1 MRDRLTE
8 SPLVGSHALEL
19 FDMVRRPTGSV
30 PSLTLMDAE
39 NIELMTCT
47 MTMLESM
54 QHVAIAAAVLD
65 RTAPG
70 GGEALVEATA
80 ALAAAVETGLE
91 SAVDLHDVTRRAW
104 CVTGADLEREVM
116 IEIDRQLSIIDG
128 QLAQDMLTRDET
140 YDDDEID
147 DEMSE
152 EHDNCAERTQRVI
165 DTRVKVGGGES
176 HRLGRSREGSVKG
189 GRPVER

>member
-70 GGEALVEATA
+70 GG
-80 ALAAAVETGLE
+80 
-91 SAVDLHDVTRRAW
+91 
-104 CVTGADLEREVM
+104 
-116 IEIDRQLSIIDG
+116 
-128 QLAQDMLTRDET
+128 
-140 YDDDEID
+140 
-147 DEMSE
+147 
-152 EHDNCAERTQRVI
+152 
-165 DTRVKVGGGES
+165 
-176 HRLGRSREGSVKG
+176 
-189 GRPVER
+189 

>member
-65 RTAPG
+65 RTAPK

-80 ALAAAVETGLE
+80 ALAAAVETGIG
-91 SAVDLHDVTRRAW
+91 HGPPRRHAAGVARDG
-104 CVTGADLEREVM
+104 CRCRAGSD
-116 IEIDRQLSIIDG
+116 DR
-128 QLAQDMLTRDET
+128 
-140 YDDDEID
+140 
-147 DEMSE
+147 
-152 EHDNCAERTQRVI
+152 N
-165 DTRVKVGGGES
+165 
-176 HRLGRSREGSVKG
+176 
-189 GRPVER
+189 